1 MNGERTSSPRRPAG
15 TPPAKPFGLRTWS
28 TPVTMGSFLL
38 MSASGV
44 LMFFDVVPGYVSF
57 AHEWASW
64 LFLLGA
70 GGHAVVHLR
79 PLAKHLKATW
89 GWASVAL
96 CTAVLA
102 VSMFSFG
109 RITAPQLKWPIAEA
123 LVEAPLSVLADLTR
137 TDRAV
142 LLARLQAHGIAAT
155 ADQSI
160 QQLAAT
166 QAVDEFHVLGL
177 VILRK

>member
-1 MNGERTSSPRRPAG
+1 MSRERQPGARPAG
-15 TPPAKPFGLRTWS
+15 AQAARPFSLRTWS
-28 TPVTMGSFLL
+28 TPVTMGSFVL
-38 MSASGV
+38 MAASGV

-57 AHEWASW
+57 AHEWFSW

-70 GGHAVVHLR
+70 GGHTAVHLR
-79 PLAKHLKATW
+79 PLAKHLGTRW
-89 GWASVAL
+89 GRASLAL
-96 CTAVLA
+96 CTAALA
-102 VSMFSFG
+102 ASMFSFG
-109 RITAPQLKWPIAEA
+109 RITAPQLKWPIAQA
-123 LVEAPLSVLADLTR
+123 LVDAPLSVLADLTR
-137 TDRAV
+137 TDSAA

-160 QQLAAT
+160 SELAAA

>member
-1 MNGERTSSPRRPAG
+1 MSSERHSHARPAG
-15 TPPAKPFGLRTWS
+15 TQAAKPFGLRTWS

-38 MSASGV
+38 MSATGV
-44 LMFFDVVPGYVSF
+44 LMFFDIVPGYLSF
-57 AHEWASW
+57 AHEWFSW

-79 PLAKHLKATW
+79 PLAKHLKTHW
-89 GWASVAL
+89 GRASVAL
-96 CTAVLA
+96 CSAALA

-123 LVEAPLSVLADLTR
+123 LVDAPLHVLADLTR
-137 TDRAV
+137 TDRAT

-160 QQLAAT
+160 KQLAAA

>member
-1 MNGERTSSPRRPAG
+1 MSSGRDLRTQPLRTTA
-15 TPPAKPFGLRTWS
+15 AKPFGLRTWS

-38 MSASGV
+38 MSGSGV
-44 LMFFDVVPGYVSF
+44 LMFCDVVPGYVSF
-57 AHEWASW
+57 AHEWFSW

-79 PLAKHLKATW
+79 PLAKHLRTGW
-89 GWASVAL
+89 GRASVAL
-96 CTAVLA
+96 CSAVLA

-109 RITAPQLKWPIAEA
+109 RITAPQLKWPLTEA
-123 LVEAPLSVLADLTR
+123 LVGAPLSVLADLTR
-137 TDRAV
+137 TDRAA

-160 QQLAAT
+160 KELAAA